1 MFMQHFTLNLFEL
14 VYYCYDVVVLCP
26 FGNLASRNS
35 MFANVCMMNSFNR
48 AQRSSMEHEPIVR
61 FKSFTRLL
69 TRSTQGVVLLFAAT
83 RLNRQVSRRL
93 T

>member
-35 MFANVCMMNSFNR
+35 MFANVCMMNSFDR
-48 AQRSSMEHEPIVR
+48 ALWSM
-61 FKSFTRLL
+61 SQLL
-69 TRSTQGVVLLFAAT
+69 DSNHSLGC
-83 RLNRQVSRRL
+83 
-93 T
+93 